1 MRQLM
6 NDRLMELLLKNEVRK
21 LPENKKRLYQFII
34 DMEDRLVEKSNT
46 VEEYLQL
53 FTAYSP
59 YEIAS
64 RHFNM
69 PFSMIA
75 KLMNEIEEE
84 LSERMEERCRKVRWY
99 DYTNQLIGAS
109 SEKSKAQLFLF
120 MN

>member
-1 MRQLM
+1 M
-6 NDRLMELLLKNEVRK
+6 NDRLMELLLKSEVRK

-69 PFSMIA
+69 PFSMIT

-84 LSERMEERCRKVRWY
+84 LSERIEERCRKVRWY

>member
-1 MRQLM
+1 M
-6 NDRLMELLLKNEVRK
+6 NDRLMELLLKSEVRK

-34 DMEDRLVEKSNT
+34 DIENSLVEKSNT
-46 VEEYLQL
+46 AEEYLQL

-69 PFSMIA
+69 PFSMIT

-84 LSERMEERCRKVRWY
+84 LNKRMEERCSKVRWFN
-99 DYTNQLIGAS
+99 YTNQLIGAS
-109 SEKSKAQLFLF
+109 AEKNRTQLFLF